1 MNAAHL
7 HLISNHAP
15 LFGLIAGLLLLAWGM
30 LRNSREIR
38 VVSYVLFI
46 LSALAAALAYL
57 SGDAAESLVENMP
70 GISEAAIERHQENA
84 TFALVFIG
92 LTAVVSIVAMF
103 AERGGATFRRGLLI
117 GLFVVG
123 AISVGAVGYTASL
136 GGQIHHTEIT
146 APQ

>member
-30 LRNSREIR
+30 LRNSHEIR
-38 VVSYVLFI
+38 IVSYVLFI
-46 LSALAAALAYL
+46 LSALAAGLAYL
-57 SGDAAESLVENMP
+57 SGDAAESLVENMA
-70 GISEAAIERHQENA
+70 GISEAAIERHQDIA
-84 TFALVFIG
+84 TVALALIG

-103 AERGGATFRRGLLI
+103 AERGGAAFRRGLLI
-117 GLFVVG
+117 SLFVVG
-123 AISVGAVGYTASL
+123 AISVGVVSYTASL

-146 APQ
+146 TPK